1 MAELLTYFAV
11 RDKYELHLI
20 LYGIKREIF
29 YDVNKNVI
37 IHKPAFKFNN
47 NFRLFFT
54 FRTLLYL
61 RKEIKNIKPDSI
73 LSFGELWNSFVLLA
87 TIGLRSNIYI
97 SDRCNPQKKYKI
109 FNSILRKMLYKKATG
124 IIAQTN
130 KAAAVYKELFKNNN
144 ISVIGNPIREIK
156 QNGIK
161 KENIV
166 LTVGRLIETKHHDLL
181 IKMFLNSA
189 PPDWKLIIVGDDAQ
203 KQKNKIKLERLIYEL
218 NAKERVFLIG
228 TQKNIDEFYLRS
240 KIFAFTSSSEG
251 FPNVIGEAQ
260 AAGLPVISFDCIAGP
275 SDLIEDG
282 KNGFLIPLFEQK
294 MFEDK
299 LRLLISDENLRERL
313 GNSAKETIKKFSV
326 SAIGDKFEKFILTN
340 AYSSN

>member
-1 MAELLTYFAV
+1 
-11 RDKYELHLI
+11 
-20 LYGIKREIF
+20 
-29 YDVNKNVI
+29 
-37 IHKPAFKFNN
+37 KFNN

-203 KQKNKIKLERLIYEL
+203 KQKNKIKLERLIY
-218 NAKERVFLIG
+218 
-228 TQKNIDEFYLRS
+228 
-240 KIFAFTSSSEG
+240 
-251 FPNVIGEAQ
+251 
-260 AAGLPVISFDCIAGP
+260 
-275 SDLIEDG
+275 
-282 KNGFLIPLFEQK
+282 
-294 MFEDK
+294 
-299 LRLLISDENLRERL
+299 
-313 GNSAKETIKKFSV
+313 
-326 SAIGDKFEKFILTN
+326 
-340 AYSSN
+340 

>member
-1 MAELLTYFAV
+1 
-11 RDKYELHLI
+11 
-20 LYGIKREIF
+20 
-29 YDVNKNVI
+29 
-37 IHKPAFKFNN
+37 
-47 NFRLFFT
+47 
-54 FRTLLYL
+54 
-61 RKEIKNIKPDSI
+61 
-73 LSFGELWNSFVLLA
+73 
-87 TIGLRSNIYI
+87 
-97 SDRCNPQKKYKI
+97 
-109 FNSILRKMLYKKATG
+109 
-124 IIAQTN
+124 
-130 KAAAVYKELFKNNN
+130 
-144 ISVIGNPIREIK
+144 
-156 QNGIK
+156 
-161 KENIV
+161 
-166 LTVGRLIETKHHDLL
+166 
-181 IKMFLNSA
+181 A

-203 KQKNKIKLERLIYEL
+203 KQKNKIKLEKLIYEL